1 MKLTKRQRDVHRALV
16 RTGASN
22 KEIARELGIGLPT
35 VKEHL
40 SRIYERLGCSGRT
53 QAALAPLE

>member
-22 KEIARELGIGLPT
+22 KEIALQLGIAVPT

-40 SRIYERLGCSGRT
+40 RAIYSRLGCGSRV